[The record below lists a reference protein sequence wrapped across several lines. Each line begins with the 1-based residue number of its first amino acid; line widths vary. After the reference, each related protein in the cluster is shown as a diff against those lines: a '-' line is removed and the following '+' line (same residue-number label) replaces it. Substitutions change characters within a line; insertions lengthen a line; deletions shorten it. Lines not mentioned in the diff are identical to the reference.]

1 MLITAYLEGGLLKFK
16 VSCGAQRIRFSD
28 PRRVDSGFRQMIDVS
43 LSIEDNGG
51 AIGKGGSLIRSAT
64 HERQQLSRN
73 IHQLKAQKQS
83 SSEICVNEM

>member
-28 PRRVDSGFRQMIDVS
+28 PRRVDMGFRQMIDVS

-51 AIGKGGSLIRSAT
+51 AIGKGLFAMVSQSVINLNCIEILWLKILI
-64 HERQQLSRN
+64 ECFL
-73 IHQLKAQKQS
+73 
-83 SSEICVNEM
+83 V

>member
-28 PRRVDSGFRQMIDVS
+28 PRRVDTGFRQMIDVS

-51 AIGKGGSLIRSAT
+51 AIGKGLFAMVSQSVINLNYIEILYSFDILFWLKNLI
-64 HERQQLSRN
+64 
-73 IHQLKAQKQS
+73 
-83 SSEICVNEM
+83 

>member
-51 AIGKGGSLIRSAT
+51 AIGKG
-64 HERQQLSRN
+64 
-73 IHQLKAQKQS
+73 
-83 SSEICVNEM
+83 